1 MDVPSTTDPGTA
13 PEGRLDNY
21 ANKYSPPGQGTA
33 REARY
38 VARAALWK
46 ASSLSRCRKCG
57 RVSRHVSGE
66 VGVRARDGHAG
77 FSGLVTC
84 GSVWVCPVC
93 SQKIMSRRSLEIGA
107 LVAAAGSE
115 GVPVAFCTLT
125 MRHHRG
131 QSLVQLWDALSKAW
145 KASTN
150 GKYWQAQKAS
160 AGLVGFVRVVEVT
173 YGVNGWHVHV
183 HCLMIG
189 TGLGTESG
197 LDGLMVPFWQRWS
210 RSLQRAGLAAPS
222 PAASDW
228 QIVGH
233 HLEGTPLGEY
243 LTKGAGAAGAIGAEL
258 TQTQSKVA
266 RAVHKTE
273 AHWSLLT
280 HGPVNG
286 EVEGLRLWRE
296 WEKGSK
302 GRRQIAWSRGLRE
315 RFGIIADKTDD
326 DIVREELGTV
336 DDTVVYITRRGWEH
350 LVRTPALIAQL
361 LTAAE
366 TLTPYQLS
374 QWLWDQGIHHR
385 KAQTDAIDA

>member
-1 MDVPSTTDPGTA
+1 MSIPPTTDQGTA
-13 PEGRLDNY
+13 PGGRLDNY

-38 VARAALWK
+38 VARASLWK

-57 RVSRHVSGE
+57 RVSRDRSGE

-93 SQKIMSRRSLEIGA
+93 SQKIMSRRALEIGA

-115 GVPVAFCTLT
+115 GIPVAFCTLT

-131 QSLVQLWDALSKAW
+131 QSLGQLWDALAKGW
-145 KASTN
+145 KSATN
-150 GKYWQAQKAS
+150 GKHWQAQKAA
-160 AGLVGFVRVVEVT
+160 AGFEGYTRVVETT
-173 YGVNGWHVHV
+173 YGDNGWHVHP

-189 TGLGTESG
+189 HGLGTQSG
-197 LDGLMVPFWQRWS
+197 LDALMVPFWERWS
-210 RSLQRAGLAAPS
+210 RSLQRAGLAAPL
-222 PAASDW
+222 PKASDW

-233 HLEGTPLGEY
+233 HLEGTKLGEY
-243 LTKGAGAAGAIGAEL
+243 LAKGAGAAGAIGMEL
-258 TQTQSKVA
+258 TQTQSKIA
-266 RAVHKTE
+266 RSVHKTSS
-273 AHWSLLT
+273 HWSLLT
-280 HGPVNG
+280 DGPVNG
-286 EVEGLRLWRE
+286 EVQALRLWRE
-296 WEKGSK
+296 WEKSSK

-315 RFGIIADKTDD
+315 RFGIIADKTDE
-326 DIVREELGTV
+326 DIAGEELGTV

-350 LVRTPALIAQL
+350 LVRTPVLIAQL
-361 LTAAE
+361 LHAAE

-374 QWLWDQGIHHR
+374 QWLWAKGIHHR
-385 KAQTDAIDA
+385 KAQTDAVEA